1 MLSFKSLQTFFCIK
15 QRPGSFSDLIQVLP
29 ESEHNHKHF
38 HTAGVSTSRD
48 FTATSDI
55 LVEKKQ
61 PGTLFLNI
69 ELIRSESTFLQL
81 KHIN

>member
-15 QRPGSFSDLIQVLP
+15 QRPGSFSDLNQVLP

-55 LVEKKQ
+55 LVEKK
-61 PGTLFLNI
+61 TRYIVSEHFTHTFSINI
-69 ELIRSESTFLQL
+69 FAT
-81 KHIN
+81 